1 MIIIL
6 ITILVSVDIITN
18 FINII
23 SEFIDDRKI
32 NILPLISE
40 IIILYIL
47 LYLFVWKKEL
57 NMINRFF
64 KNIIVKESVEDDES
78 IY

>member
-1 MIIIL
+1 MVIIL
-6 ITILVSVDIITN
+6 ITILISVDIITN

-47 LYLFVWKKEL
+47 LYLFAWKKEL

-64 KNIIVKESVEDDES
+64 KNIIVKERVEDDE
-78 IY
+78 

>member
-18 FINII
+18 FIDII

-64 KNIIVKESVEDDES
+64 KNIIVKESAEDDE
-78 IY
+78 

>member
-6 ITILVSVDIITN
+6 ITILISVDIITN

-40 IIILYIL
+40 IIILY
-47 LYLFVWKKEL
+47 LFV
-57 NMINRFF
+57 
-64 KNIIVKESVEDDES
+64 
-78 IY
+78 

>member
-6 ITILVSVDIITN
+6 LTILVSVDIITN
-18 FINII
+18 FIDIV
-23 SEFIDDRKI
+23 SEFIDDRKV

-64 KNIIVKESVEDDES
+64 KNIKVKESVEDDE
-78 IY
+78 

>member
-6 ITILVSVDIITN
+6 ITILISVDIITN
-18 FINII
+18 FIDII

-32 NILPLISE
+32 NILPLISK

-64 KNIIVKESVEDDES
+64 KNIKVKERVKDDE
-78 IY
+78 

>member
-18 FINII
+18 FIDII

-64 KNIIVKESVEDDES
+64 KNIKVKERVEDDE
-78 IY
+78 

>member
-6 ITILVSVDIITN
+6 ITILISVDIITN
-18 FINII
+18 FIDII

-64 KNIIVKESVEDDES
+64 KNIKVKESAEDDE
-78 IY
+78 

>member
-6 ITILVSVDIITN
+6 LTILISVDIITN
-18 FINII
+18 FIDII

-64 KNIIVKESVEDDES
+64 KNIIVKESVEDDE
-78 IY
+78 

>member
-6 ITILVSVDIITN
+6 LTILISVDIITN
-18 FINII
+18 FIDII

-64 KNIIVKESVEDDES
+64 KNIKVKESVEDDE
-78 IY
+78 

>member
-1 MIIIL
+1 MVIVL
-6 ITILVSVDIITN
+6 ITILISVDIITN

-64 KNIIVKESVEDDES
+64 KNIKVKESAEDDK
-78 IY
+78 

>member
-23 SEFIDDRKI
+23 SEFIDDRKV

-64 KNIIVKESVEDDES
+64 KNIKVKESAEDDE
-78 IY
+78 

>member
-1 MIIIL
+1 MAIIL
-6 ITILVSVDIITN
+6 ITILISVDIITN
-18 FINII
+18 FIDII

-64 KNIIVKESVEDDES
+64 KNIKVKESAEDDE
-78 IY
+78 

>member
-6 ITILVSVDIITN
+6 ITILISVDIITN

-64 KNIIVKESVEDDES
+64 KNIIVKESVEDDE
-78 IY
+78 

>member
-6 ITILVSVDIITN
+6 LTILISVDIITN

-64 KNIIVKESVEDDES
+64 KNIKVKESAEDDE
-78 IY
+78 

>member
-1 MIIIL
+1 MVIIL
-6 ITILVSVDIITN
+6 ITILISVDIITN
-18 FINII
+18 FFNII

-47 LYLFVWKKEL
+47 LYLFV
-57 NMINRFF
+57 
-64 KNIIVKESVEDDES
+64 
-78 IY
+78 

>member
-18 FINII
+18 FIDII

-64 KNIIVKESVEDDES
+64 KNIKVKESAEDDE
-78 IY
+78 

>member
-1 MIIIL
+1 MVIIL
-6 ITILVSVDIITN
+6 ITILISVDIITN

-40 IIILYIL
+40 IIILYIV
-47 LYLFVWKKEL
+47 LYLFAWKKEL

-64 KNIIVKESVEDDES
+64 KNIKVKERVEDDE
-78 IY
+78 

>member
-1 MIIIL
+1 MVIII
-6 ITILVSVDIITN
+6 ITILISVDIITN

-64 KNIIVKESVEDDES
+64 KNIKVKESVEDDK
-78 IY
+78 

>member
-6 ITILVSVDIITN
+6 ITILISVDIITN
-18 FINII
+18 FIDII

-64 KNIIVKESVEDDES
+64 KNIKVKERVEDHE
-78 IY
+78 

>member
-1 MIIIL
+1 MVITL
-6 ITILVSVDIITN
+6 ITILISVDIITN
-18 FINII
+18 FFNII

-64 KNIIVKESVEDDES
+64 KNIKVKESAKDDK
-78 IY
+78 

>member
-1 MIIIL
+1 MVIIL
-6 ITILVSVDIITN
+6 ITILISVDIITN

-64 KNIIVKESVEDDES
+64 KNIKVKESAEDDK
-78 IY
+78 

>member
-64 KNIIVKESVEDDES
+64 KNIKVKESAEDDE
-78 IY
+78 

>member
-6 ITILVSVDIITN
+6 ITILISVDIITN
-18 FINII
+18 FIDII

-64 KNIIVKESVEDDES
+64 KNIIVKERVEDDE
-78 IY
+78 

>member
-6 ITILVSVDIITN
+6 ITILISVDIITN
-18 FINII
+18 FIDII

-64 KNIIVKESVEDDES
+64 KNIIVKESVEDDE
-78 IY
+78 

>member
-6 ITILVSVDIITN
+6 ITILISVDIITN

-64 KNIIVKESVEDDES
+64 KNIKVKESAEDDE
-78 IY
+78 

>member
-1 MIIIL
+1 MVIIL
-6 ITILVSVDIITN
+6 ITILISVDIITN

-47 LYLFVWKKEL
+47 LYLFAWKKEL

-64 KNIIVKESVEDDES
+64 KNIIVKESVEDDE
-78 IY
+78 

>member
-6 ITILVSVDIITN
+6 LTILISVDIITN

-64 KNIIVKESVEDDES
+64 KNIIVKESVEDDE
-78 IY
+78 

>member
-6 ITILVSVDIITN
+6 LTILISVDIITN
-18 FINII
+18 FIDMI

-64 KNIIVKESVEDDES
+64 KNIKVKESVEDDE
-78 IY
+78 

>member
-6 ITILVSVDIITN
+6 ITILISVDIITN

-64 KNIIVKESVEDDES
+64 KNIIVKESAEDDE
-78 IY
+78 

>member
-1 MIIIL
+1 MVIIL
-6 ITILVSVDIITN
+6 ITILISVDIITN

-64 KNIIVKESVEDDES
+64 KNIKVKERVEDDE
-78 IY
+78 

>member
-6 ITILVSVDIITN
+6 LTILISVDIITN
-18 FINII
+18 FIDII

-64 KNIIVKESVEDDES
+64 KNIIVKESAEDDE
-78 IY
+78 

>member
-6 ITILVSVDIITN
+6 ITILISVDIITN

-47 LYLFVWKKEL
+47 LYLFAWKKEL

-64 KNIIVKESVEDDES
+64 KNIIVKEM
-78 IY
+78 

>member
-6 ITILVSVDIITN
+6 LTILISVDIITN
-18 FINII
+18 FIDII

-64 KNIIVKESVEDDES
+64 KNIKVKESAEDDE
-78 IY
+78 

>member
-1 MIIIL
+1 MVIIL
-6 ITILVSVDIITN
+6 ITILISVDIITN
-18 FINII
+18 FFNII

-64 KNIIVKESVEDDES
+64 KNIKVKESAEDDK
-78 IY
+78 

>member
-6 ITILVSVDIITN
+6 ITILISVDIITN
-18 FINII
+18 FIDII

-64 KNIIVKESVEDDES
+64 KNIIVKESAEDDE
-78 IY
+78 

>member
-6 ITILVSVDIITN
+6 LTTLISVDIITN
-18 FINII
+18 FIDII

-47 LYLFVWKKEL
+47 LYLFVWKKGL

-64 KNIIVKESVEDDES
+64 KNIRVKERVEDDE
-78 IY
+78 

>member
-6 ITILVSVDIITN
+6 LTILISVDIITN

-64 KNIIVKESVEDDES
+64 KNIKVKESAGDDE
-78 IY
+78 